1 MKTIERSV
9 MGDGPVRKQHPPII
23 LASASPRRRELMENL
38 GLSFQVHSADVDES
52 IQPGSAPEEA
62 VRRLALKKA
71 HEVAHQYTEGLVIG
85 SDTIVVLDDVIWGK
99 PTDDE
104 DALQMLMA
112 LQGKTHAVYSGV
124 AVVDAATGKN
134 ISGSEKT
141 LVSFRTIDEAEI
153 RRYIATGEPAG
164 KAGAYAIQ
172 GLGAVFVKEI
182 QGDYF
187 NVVGLPLFQLSSMLK
202 TFGLYVI

>member
-9 MGDGPVRKQHPPII
+9 GDVPMRKQHLPII

-52 IQPGSAPEEA
+52 ILEGSVPEEV
-62 VRRLALKKA
+62 VRSLALKKA
-71 HEVAHQYTEGLVIG
+71 NEVAHQYTEGLIIG
-85 SDTIVVLDDVIWGK
+85 SDTIVVLDDVILGK
-99 PTDDE
+99 PVDDE
-104 DALQMLMA
+104 DALRMLMA
-112 LQGKTHAVYSGV
+112 LQGKTHAVYSGI
-124 AVVDAATGKN
+124 AVIDAATGKN
-134 ISGSEKT
+134 ISGCEKT
-141 LVSFRTIDEAEI
+141 LVSFRTIDETEA
-153 RRYIATGEPAG
+153 RRYIATGEPEG

-172 GLGAVFVKEI
+172 GLGAVFVREI

-202 TFGLYVI
+202 TFGLNVI

>member
-9 MGDGPVRKQHPPII
+9 MGHVPMRKQHLPII

-38 GLSFQVHSADVDES
+38 SLSFQVHSADVDES
-52 IQPGSAPEEA
+52 IQEGSVPEEA

-71 HEVAHQYTEGLVIG
+71 TEVAHHYTEGLIIG
-85 SDTIVVLDDVIWGK
+85 SDTIVVLDGVILGK

-104 DALQMLMA
+104 DALRMLMA
-112 LQGKTHAVYSGV
+112 LQSRTHAVYSGV
-124 AVVDAATGKN
+124 AVIDAATGKN

-172 GLGAVFVKEI
+172 GLGAIFVKEI

-202 TFGLYVI
+202 TFGLNVI